1 MPGKTN
7 LPRAQDYL
15 QWWHCPT
22 PAADCRWRRR
32 LRRALPPTSFLVLQQ
47 RPPLQPRDAA
57 QNEHIEASNQHRRGG
72 EESKILAKPEHLTSQ
87 EGGGGGI
94 QPRTAG
100 RSCCTLRVQ
109 IRGDGRLERG
119 PRAAPQ
125 STSGLPPP
133 CPWLAI
139 E

>member
-22 PAADCRWRRR
+22 PAAGCRWRRR

-47 RPPLQPRDAA
+47 RPLQPRDAA
-57 QNEHIEASNQHRRGG
+57 QNEHIEASNQHSRG
-72 EESKILAKPEHLTSQ
+72 EIPKFFAELEHLSSQ
-87 EGGGGGI
+87 EGGGSGGI
-94 QPRTAG
+94 QPRSDG
-100 RSCCTLRVQ
+100 RSCALRFRSEATGGSNGSQ
-109 IRGDGRLERG
+109 EPLPNRRLC
-119 PRAAPQ
+119 
-125 STSGLPPP
+125 SLPPAP